1 MSYLRIIF
9 LSLVIGACAPIVPA
23 TTPPQ
28 LEHTPGAFVIV
39 TNETFDAGVF
49 RVDYP
54 QSWRVVKTSIASTP
68 LIQVVFVTPDES
80 SITLTQMDAVSD
92 TVKDDERI
100 ITLENDVIIQVL
112 IKLSDDEDDTFLDYA
127 DQLIDSIRPNS
138 SAQ

>member
-9 LSLVIGACAPIVPA
+9 LSLVLGACAPIVPA

-28 LEHTPGAFVIV
+28 LEHTPGAFVVV
-39 TNETFDAGVF
+39 TDETFDAGTF

-80 SITLTQMDAVSD
+80 SITLTQLEAVSD
-92 TVKDDERI
+92 TANDDERF

-112 IKLSDDEDDTFLDYA
+112 IELSNDVEDTFVDDA
-127 DQLIDSIRPNS
+127 DQLINSIRPS
-138 SAQ
+138 T

>member
-9 LSLVIGACAPIVPA
+9 LSLMIGGCAPIVPA

-28 LEHTPGAFVIV
+28 LEHTPGAFVVV

-54 QSWRVVKTSIASTP
+54 HSWRVVKTSIASTP

-80 SITLTQMDAVSD
+80 SITLTQMDTVSD
-92 TVKDDERI
+92 TTNDDERF
-100 ITLENDVIIQVL
+100 ITLENDVMIQVL
-112 IKLSDDEDDTFLDYA
+112 IKASDDAEDTFLVYA
-127 DQLIDSIRPNS
+127 DQLINSIRLS
-138 SAQ
+138 T

>member
-1 MSYLRIIF
+1 MSYLRIIL
-9 LSLVIGACAPIVPA
+9 LSLIIGACAPIVPA

-28 LEHTPGAFVIV
+28 LEHTPGAFVVV

-80 SITLTQMDAVSD
+80 SITLTQMEAVNDATSS
-92 TVKDDERI
+92 DERF

-112 IKLSDDEDDTFLDYA
+112 IKPSDDADDTLLDLA
-127 DQLIDSIRPNS
+127 DQLINSIRPS
-138 SAQ
+138 TQ